1 MSEVT
6 EEDDTYGMLPLPSCP
21 VCEDPFKS
29 VLHHLNKNEE
39 CKSKVTSEQRKVV
52 LKKQEKIGQPEIKK
66 IERERNLKIHRHSE
80 KMPIEGKKNKERE
93 SEQKKKLGIESNQG
107 T

>member
-1 MSEVT
+1 MSEV
-6 EEDDTYGMLPLPSCP
+6 EEDDTHGMLPLPSCP

-52 LKKQEKIGQPEIKK
+52 LKKARKDRLARNKENRKRKK
-66 IERERNLKIHRHSE
+66 LEDPQTFRENANRR
-80 KMPIEGKKNKERE
+80 KKNKERG
-93 SEQKKKLGIESNQG
+93 SEQKKK
-107 T
+107 TWY